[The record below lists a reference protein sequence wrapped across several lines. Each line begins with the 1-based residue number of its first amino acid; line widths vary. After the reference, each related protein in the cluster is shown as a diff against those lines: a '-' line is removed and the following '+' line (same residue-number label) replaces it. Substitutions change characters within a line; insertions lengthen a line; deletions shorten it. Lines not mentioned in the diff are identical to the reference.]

1 MITVI
6 PLSGEKRRG
15 FHASGHSGSAPR
27 GSDIIC
33 AAVSALTQTAYFSL
47 KHYGISCRY
56 NRDDEKGMFTLI
68 ADDCDT
74 TRIILTNMYCG
85 LNAIADRH
93 PQSLRVAPFQEV
105 EA

>member
-6 PLSGEKRRG
+6 PLMGKKRRG

-47 KHYGISCRY
+47 RHYGIGCLY
-56 NRDDEKGMFTLI
+56 NRDDEKGMFALI
-68 ADDCDT
+68 ADDCEIT
-74 TRIILTNMYCG
+74 QIIFTNMYCG
-85 LNAIADRH
+85 LKAIADTH
-93 PQSLRVAPFQEV
+93 PQHLRVAPFQEV

>member
-6 PLSGEKRRG
+6 PLHGEKRRG

-33 AAVSALTQTAYFSL
+33 AAVSALAQTAYFAL
-47 KHYGISCRY
+47 RHYGISCRY
-56 NRDDEKGMFTLI
+56 NRDDEKGLFTLI
-68 ADDCDT
+68 ASDCKI
-74 TRIILTNMYCG
+74 TRIILTNMCCG
-85 LNAIADRH
+85 LKAIADMH